1 MRKTLLITALL
12 LAPTV
17 VAAAPSP
24 VPIDSIGQAT
34 LPMDGPWQFH
44 PGDNPAW
51 ALPNFDDSGW
61 ARIETGR
68 TWEEQGFRKYTGYAW
83 YRQRIVVDPQFNPRI
98 DRNWKLVLYLPS
110 VQNAAEVY
118 WNGRLIGSDG
128 KLPPDPVWYDAVWP
142 MGVAILCPTCGRGQF
157 VLGRPESGVLAIR
170 VWTAPYVL
178 FSSPN
183 VGGLTATPELGSA
196 EAIRDHVGRQ
206 SSEWLESSLYT
217 LGLAL
222 VSGFVAV
229 LALLAWLRDRRQW
242 MLFWLAIYTVHA
254 VLLLPF
260 QVPGLWSFRLG
271 YGLIAPVVGV
281 EDISLWF
288 VLLYLLNLRDD
299 RRLVRW
305 TLWMT
310 AVAVV
315 GDCGDGS
322 LQLFQWTTW
331 PGHRFLAW
339 DIGFTI
345 PALLVECWVLV
356 LVGFAFRR
364 KLDAARWLLAIAAL
378 LVDVLQAVHDWG
390 DAGARWTHWTIAD
403 PLAWPLFTVAGN
415 AFNAGTLADTLLL
428 ASILY
433 AVWRYETEQRNR
445 QTLLDEELRNA
456 QELQRVLIPSV
467 QPALR
472 GFVVSSAYRPAQEVG
487 GDFFQIIPNPDDS
500 ALVAIGDVSGKGL
513 RAAMAVSLIVGALRT
528 LAEGSTDPAQVLAGL
543 NRRLDGRLGG
553 GFATCLVALL
563 QPDGRCV
570 FANAGH
576 LPPYL
581 NAQQVEM
588 PGALPLG
595 LNPNESYENQEVV
608 LAPGDRLTL
617 YTDGLLEARDSKG
630 ELFGFERLAKLVGN
644 TAAEE
649 DAVAAGVQFGQ
660 EDDITVLTVTLAP
673 CGAPA

>member
-1 MRKTLLITALL
+1 MRRA
-12 LAPTV
+12 
-17 VAAAPSP
+17 
-24 VPIDSIGQAT
+24 
-34 LPMDGPWQFH
+34 
-44 PGDNPAW
+44 
-51 ALPNFDDSGW
+51 
-61 ARIETGR
+61 R

-288 VLLYLLNLRDD
+288 VLLYLLNLRDE

-305 TLWMT
+305 TRWMT
-310 AVAVV
+310 VVAVA

-644 TAAEE
+644 TAAAE